1 MTILWKTVKC
11 HHRLKPPSNSMA
23 CHSLLLHETLIS
35 ELQKYNPVKL
45 SVLVQ
50 IGNHNLIC
58 LKKKESWHLTQGC
71 LTPYIRI

>member
-1 MTILWKTVKC
+1 
-11 HHRLKPPSNSMA
+11 MA

-35 ELQKYNPVKL
+35 KLQKYNPVKL

-58 LKKKESWHLTQGC
+58 LKKRNLDTLHKDV
-71 LTPYIRI
+71 